1 MTTLARFPA
10 ALGDW
15 IDQQL
20 ELGWAAD
27 ALVQT
32 MEERGVAGGASRAIV
47 EAFVNA
53 RVLGSPRPVDAVEL
67 VEAPRLPRG
76 TSIRTG
82 DRTVRVAARID
93 RPVLSVLNDVLN
105 DDECTELI
113 ELARP
118 RLQPST
124 IVDPQTGRDVVTGLR
139 TSSGM
144 FFRPFENALVARIDR
159 RLAELMNL
167 PIEHGEGLQ
176 VLHYA
181 SGAGSA
187 PHHDFLAPTNAA
199 NCASVARSGQRVST
213 LVAYLNDVPAGGE
226 TLFPAIG
233 LSVSP
238 QRGHAVC
245 FEYCNRAGELDEA
258 LLHASRPV
266 EQGEKWVATKW
277 MRSQRFVGM

>member
-20 ELGWAAD
+20 ELGWD
-27 ALVQT
+27 TEALVRT
-32 MEERGVAGGASRAIV
+32 MQERGMAVGTSRAIV
-47 EAFVNA
+47 EAFANA
-53 RVLGSPRPVDAVEL
+53 RVLGSPRPVDTVEL
-67 VEAPRLPRG
+67 RETPRLLPG
-76 TSIRTG
+76 SAIRTSDG
-82 DRTVRVAARID
+82 TVRVASRIE
-93 RPVLSVLNDVLN
+93 RPVLAVLNDVL
-105 DDECTELI
+105 DADECHELV

-118 RLQPST
+118 RLRPST
-124 IVDPQTGRDVVTGLR
+124 IVDPGTGRDVVTGLR
-139 TSSGM
+139 ASSGM
-144 FFRPFENALVARIDR
+144 FFRPGETALVTRIDR

-167 PIEHGEGLQ
+167 PIENGEGLQ

-181 SGAGSA
+181 IGAGSA
-187 PHHDFLAPTNAA
+187 PHHDYLAPTNAA

-226 TLFPAIG
+226 TAFPTIG

-245 FEYCNRAGELDEA
+245 FEYCNEAGELDEA
-258 LLHASRPV
+258 LLHASRQV

-277 MRSQRFVGM
+277 MRSKRFIGM

>member
-1 MTTLARFPA
+1 MTTLARFPP

-15 IDQQL
+15 IEQQL
-20 ELGWAAD
+20 ERGREAG

-32 MEERGVAGGASRAIV
+32 MEERGIAGGASRAIV
-47 EAFVNA
+47 AAFVNA
-53 RVLGSPRPVDAVEL
+53 RLLGAPRPVDAVEL
-67 VEAPRLPRG
+67 VELPRLRSG
-76 TSIRTG
+76 TSIQTG

-93 RPVLSVLNDVLN
+93 RPMLAVLNDVLD
-105 DDECTELI
+105 DDECAELI

-124 IVDPQTGRDVVTGLR
+124 LVDPHTGRDVVTGLR
-139 TSSGM
+139 ASFGM
-144 FFRPFENALVARIDR
+144 FFRPGETALVARIDR

-199 NCASVARSGQRVST
+199 NRASVARSGQRVST

-226 TLFPAIG
+226 TSFPAIG
-233 LSVSP
+233 LSVAP

-245 FEYCNRAGELDEA
+245 FEYCNGAGELDEA
-258 LLHASRPV
+258 LLHASCPV

-277 MRSQRFVGM
+277 MRSQRFVGL